1 VKVARAFILIFFCIG
16 AACGEQPSATS
27 SANAEER
34 SASSPSERPP
44 PAASSAAKSAT
55 ASGPVDEIA
64 AQHVLIM
71 FKGVKNSK
79 GVTRSKADAKKLAE
93 EVRDKARKGD
103 DFSALVT
110 QYSEDSVT
118 KDGLGSLGKFKR
130 AEMVK
135 EFSDAAFAL
144 AVGGVSD
151 PVETGFGYHVIKR
164 NQ

>member
-1 VKVARAFILIFFCIG
+1 MTRTFLFLLLCMG
-16 AACGEQPSATS
+16 AACGEQPSAPS
-27 SANAEER
+27 SAKATQ
-34 SASSPSERPP
+34 SSAPPPPVASSP
-44 PAASSAAKSAT
+44 AAPSPT
-55 ASGPVDEIA
+55 ASGPVEEIA

-71 FKGVKNSK
+71 WKGVKNSK

-93 EVRDKARKGD
+93 EVRDKARRGD

-118 KDGLGSLGKFKR
+118 RDGLGSLGKFKR
-130 AEMVK
+130 SEMVK

>member
-1 VKVARAFILIFFCIG
+1 MLRILILLFVLVG
-16 AACGEQPSATS
+16 AACGEQPSAPGSAKPTQTS
-27 SANAEER
+27 A
-34 SASSPSERPP
+34 PPP
-44 PAASSAAKSAT
+44 PAAASSPAATGT
-55 ASGPVDEIA
+55 ASGPVEEIA

-93 EVRDKARKGD
+93 EVRDKARKGE

-130 AEMVK
+130 SEMVK

>member
-1 VKVARAFILIFFCIG
+1 MARTFVLLFFCVG
-16 AACGEQPSATS
+16 AACSDPPSATS
-27 SANAEER
+27 SAKATSS
-34 SASSPSERPP
+34 SAPP
-44 PAASSAAKSAT
+44 PPVAASAT
-55 ASGPVDEIA
+55 ASATVSGPVEEIA

-130 AEMVK
+130 SEMVK

>member
-1 VKVARAFILIFFCIG
+1 VHRSAFLIFLCLSTACSDQP
-16 AACGEQPSATS
+16 AATGSAT
-27 SANAEER
+27 AEKR
-34 SASSPSERPP
+34 SASPP
-44 PAASSAAKSAT
+44 PAATSAPAAASSAA
-55 ASGPVDEIA
+55 GPVEEVA
-64 AQHVLIM
+64 AQHILIM
-71 FKGVKNSK
+71 WKGVKNSK

-103 DFSALVT
+103 DFSALVS

-118 KDGLGSLGKFKR
+118 KDGLGSVGKFKR
-130 AEMVK
+130 SEMVK

>member
-1 VKVARAFILIFFCIG
+1 VTSVRTPLSIFFLLS
-16 AACGEQPSATS
+16 AACGGEPTGTASAQATS
-27 SANAEER
+27 KIA
-34 SASSPSERPP
+34 PP
-44 PAASSAAKSAT
+44 PAASSAAASTSGA
-55 ASGPVDEIA
+55 ASGPVEEIA

-118 KDGLGSLGKFKR
+118 KEGLGSLGKFKR
-130 AEMVK
+130 PEMVK